1 MRAEAFSCGVEHAL
15 GETAQVFPLHGAG
28 IVGYAVPTV
37 PLFTLLGSLGMAGI
51 EVKSIFEKGSDKER
65 TDVGALL
72 DLLESAADN
81 EKLTKIINNLKNLK
95 K

>member
-1 MRAEAFSCGVEHAL
+1 
-15 GETAQVFPLHGAG
+15 
-28 IVGYAVPTV
+28 
-37 PLFTLLGSLGMAGI
+37 MAGI

-81 EKLTKIINNLKNLK
+81 ERLTKIINNLKNLK

>member
-1 MRAEAFSCGVEHAL
+1 
-15 GETAQVFPLHGAG
+15 
-28 IVGYAVPTV
+28 
-37 PLFTLLGSLGMAGI
+37 
-51 EVKSIFEKGSDKER
+51 VKSIFEKGSDKER